1 MKPRKAW
8 LPLLFLLLAPLL
20 ASCRQAPPA
29 TLTPFPTLNDAAPA
43 QVFLDAAQQRYRD
56 GLTCGDTV
64 STPDLGISEAD
75 FLGLELYGSTADGP
89 YREGARF
96 RGQPYYCRVFFQAY
110 GYLRGTV
117 ELSGRLISFDT
128 PHPGVTS
135 TGGGIATL
143 MKVYEDGKVTGED
156 TYNDQVLNYF
166 PHSVGV
172 IYREAG
178 DVTVLDIYYRP
189 DCSGSQP
196 HLTVVLVPVD
206 NSPPGP

>member
-1 MKPRKAW
+1 MKPRQAW
-8 LPLLFLLLAPLL
+8 LPVLLVLLVPLL
-20 ASCRQAPPA
+20 ASCRQSPPA
-29 TLTPFPTLNDAAPA
+29 TLTLFPTLNDAAPA
-43 QVFLDAAQQRYRD
+43 QVFLDAAKQRYRD

-64 STPDLGISEAD
+64 YTPDLAISQAD
-75 FLGLELYGSTADGP
+75 FLGLELYGSTANGP

-110 GYLRGTV
+110 GYLRGTL
-117 ELSGRLISFDT
+117 ELSDRLIAFDDSQ
-128 PHPGVTS
+128 PGVTR
-135 TGGGIATL
+135 TGGGVSTV
-143 MKVYEDGKVTGED
+143 MKVYENGKVIAED

-166 PHSVGV
+166 PHSVGI

-178 DVTVLDIYYRP
+178 DVTVLDIYYKP

-206 NSPPGP
+206 NSPPRP

>member
-1 MKPRKAW
+1 MKFRQVW
-8 LPLLFLLLAPLL
+8 LPLFFLLLVPLL
-20 ASCRQAPPA
+20 ASCRQAPPT

-64 STPDLGISEAD
+64 YTPDLGISEAD
-75 FLGLELYGSTADGP
+75 FLGLELYGTTANGP

-96 RGQPYYCRVFFQAY
+96 RGQPYYCRVFSQAY

-117 ELSGRLISFDT
+117 DFSGRLIAFDD
-128 PHPGVTS
+128 PHPVVTA
-135 TGGGIATL
+135 TGGGIATI
-143 MKVYEDGKVTGED
+143 MKVYENGKVVAED
-156 TYNDQVLNYF
+156 SYASQSLNFY

-189 DCSGSQP
+189 DCAGSQP
-196 HLTVVLVPVD
+196 HLTVVLVPV
-206 NSPPGP
+206 SPPGRR